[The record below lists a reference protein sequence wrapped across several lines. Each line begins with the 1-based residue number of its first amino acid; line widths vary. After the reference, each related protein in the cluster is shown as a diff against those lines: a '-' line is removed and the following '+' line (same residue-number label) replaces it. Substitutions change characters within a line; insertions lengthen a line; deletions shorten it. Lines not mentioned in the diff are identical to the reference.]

1 VIEAQLE
8 KRYRELDKLRREGQ
22 SVIGRMKALLDQDV
36 TVKVDVQHNEP
47 VTISSAASKSSA
59 TATAKTGVAAGSGS

>member
-8 KRYRELDKLRREGQ
+8 KRYRELDKLRHEGQ

-47 VTISSAASKSSA
+47 VTI
-59 TATAKTGVAAGSGS
+59 

>member
-1 VIEAQLE
+1 
-8 KRYRELDKLRREGQ
+8 LRSAIANWISCAVRDN
-22 SVIGRMKALLDQDV
+22 KALLDQDV

>member
-22 SVIGRMKALLDQDV
+22 SVIGRMKALLDRTLRLQFA
-36 TVKVDVQHNEP
+36 E
-47 VTISSAASKSSA
+47 S
-59 TATAKTGVAAGSGS
+59 